1 MLIDMHDIDSADK
14 STFCFTVKYICN
26 LRCIYV
32 DKTYTLYTGDP
43 SGTLNKK
50 SFWKKG
56 MLGRIIIWDKIF

>member
-14 STFCFTVKYICN
+14 STLCFTVKYICN
-26 LRCIYV
+26 LLCIYV

-50 SFWKKG
+50 SF
-56 MLGRIIIWDKIF
+56 